1 MYVWD
6 ALYIVYIYIYIYIL
20 YNIQVR
26 RYKVLCEIQ
35 TWPANLSSDAL
46 PTELG
51 SFAQGWPRIG
61 NVFVRDG
68 NQVQKLVGGC

>member
-1 MYVWD
+1 MRFKHD
-6 ALYIVYIYIYIYIL
+6 LQIS
-20 YNIQVR
+20 
-26 RYKVLCEIQ
+26 VL
-35 TWPANLSSDAL
+35 DAL

-51 SFAQGWPRIG
+51 SFALGWPRIG